1 MITLIILGFF
11 ERFLE
16 GTKLTGLSISIT
28 LLSLI
33 LAYVVKKRKGNI
45 KDVGLNIENNCWINY
60 ATKVVRQSTI
70 PIPMFGLM
78 QAAMAV
84 MLFFVISLG
93 WHLAEMTF
101 YGASND
107 CWGDALIAFAASNS
121 LTYMIMDLLF
131 IHNSKLIDKN

>member
-78 QAAMAV
+78 QVAMAV

-93 WHLAEMTF
+93 WYLAEMTF

-107 CWGDALIAFAASNS
+107 CWGDVLIVFAASNS
-121 LTYMIMDLLF
+121 LTDMIMDLLF
-131 IHNSKLIDKN
+131 IHNSKLVDEN